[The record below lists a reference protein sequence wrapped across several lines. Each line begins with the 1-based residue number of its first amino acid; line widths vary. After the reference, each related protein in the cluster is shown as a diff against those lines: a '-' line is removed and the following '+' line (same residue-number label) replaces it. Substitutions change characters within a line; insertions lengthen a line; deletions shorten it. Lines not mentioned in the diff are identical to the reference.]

1 MRNFIGIL
9 LLLAAT
15 WAQAQGTFVIKGEVK
30 NVEDGTLV
38 TLFRRDGDV
47 GSSIGVDTIRH
58 GAFCF
63 RLPTAGEGIEEL
75 SLRGR
80 SEHFPPM
87 SLSIWV
93 RPGTEVRVTGENT
106 LVYTWKAESD
116 LPEQYSWNAYVD
128 DSRDLWEEF
137 QRCLLENTGLRRS
150 SLDPEARKQKADSLE
165 HALSGIS
172 ARIDLNIIRRM
183 QETPVDAIWLK
194 QLEKL
199 ARECKYDKDY
209 PYREE
214 TIALYN
220 RLTDEEKQ
228 MEPAANAYTCL
239 FPPQIV
245 EEGDEMPDADLYDLE
260 GGVHHLADLK
270 GKYILIDFWSRGCG
284 PCIMALPEMGEV
296 AELHKD
302 RLAVVSLSIDTKQ
315 GWEKASQ
322 SHGMSWMNWN
332 ELKGS
337 NGLYAKY
344 GVNGIPCYVLISPEG
359 RIQKKWMGYAPGLLK
374 MTLKRE
380 LDRGKYTMSVGEEAG
395 NKVVNYPTVRKAS
408 THQLEVQKVVLSPE
422 TTAVHI
428 RMYQLPQY
436 WVKFDK
442 GTHLETE
449 DGKAYALL
457 RAEGITPGEEFFMPE
472 SGEAD
477 VVLYF
482 APLPRE
488 ARSVSLIEPGGNGA
502 YRQEGIALTQ
512 DK

>member
-1 MRNFIGIL
+1 MRNFIGIF

-15 WAQAQGTFVIKGEVK
+15 WAQAQGTFVIEGKVK

-38 TLFRRDGDV
+38 TLFRQDGNV
-47 GSSIGVDTIRH
+47 GSSIGVDTIRN

-63 RLPTAGEGIEEL
+63 RLPTAGEGIEKL
-75 SLRGR
+75 GLHGR
-80 SEHFPPM
+80 SGNFPPM
-87 SLSIWV
+87 SLPIWV

-106 LVYTWKAESD
+106 LAYTWKVESD
-116 LPEQYSWNAYVD
+116 LPEQRAWNAYVD
-128 DSRDLWEEF
+128 DSRSLWEEY
-137 QRCLLENTGLRRS
+137 QRCLLNMMTLRN
-150 SLDPEARKQKADSLE
+150 LAPEVRRPKADSLE
-165 HALSGIS
+165 HVLSGIS

-183 QETPVDAIWLK
+183 QETPLDDVWLE

-199 ARECKYDKDY
+199 ARGCRYEKNY

-228 MEPAANAYTCL
+228 MEPAVSVHTCL

-245 EEGDEMPDADLYDLE
+245 EEGDEMADADLYDLE

-270 GKYILIDFWSRGCG
+270 GKHILLDFWSRGCG
-284 PCIMALPEMGEV
+284 PCIMALPEMGQV

-302 RLAVVSLSIDTKQ
+302 RLAVVSLSVDTKQ

-322 SHGMSWMNWN
+322 SHGMTWMNWN

-344 GVNGIPCYVLISPEG
+344 GVNGIPYYILISPEG
-359 RIQKKWMGYAPGLLK
+359 RILKKWMGYAPGLLK

-380 LDRGKYTMSVGEEAG
+380 LDRGKYAMSVGEEDG
-395 NKVVNYPTVRKAS
+395 NKVVNYPTVRKAG
-408 THQLEVQKVVLSPE
+408 TDQLEIQKVVLSPE

-428 RMYQLPQY
+428 RIYQIPKY
-436 WVKFDK
+436 WVMFDE
-442 GTHLETE
+442 GTRLETE
-449 DGKAYALL
+449 DGKTCALL
-457 RAEGITPGEEFFMPE
+457 RAEGITPGERFFMPE
-472 SGEAD
+472 SGETD

-482 APLPRE
+482 APLSPDV
-488 ARSVSLIEPGGNGA
+488 RSFSLMEPGDSS
-502 YRQEGIALTQ
+502 YRLEGIALTL